1 MMPYN
6 TYHSITPWAHS
17 RTQDPGLQDLFKDM
31 GRRWS
36 LNTGSLVVYIGSKDV
51 FPTHSMLYFAITKKK
66 KNVGENV
73 KALSYRYGVSICS
86 FIGSCNSL
94 LAVETELGD
103 EVIIG
108 GTSAVI
114 KGGSA
119 PSVLPFNFS
128 HMRTW

>member
-1 MMPYN
+1 MEPK
-6 TYHSITPWAHS
+6 H
-17 RTQDPGLQDLFKDM
+17 GKL
-31 GRRWS
+31 
-36 LNTGSLVVYIGSKDV
+36 GSLHREQRCVPHTFYAL
-51 FPTHSMLYFAITKKK
+51 LYKNKKK

-73 KALSYRYGVSICS
+73 KALSYRYGGSICS